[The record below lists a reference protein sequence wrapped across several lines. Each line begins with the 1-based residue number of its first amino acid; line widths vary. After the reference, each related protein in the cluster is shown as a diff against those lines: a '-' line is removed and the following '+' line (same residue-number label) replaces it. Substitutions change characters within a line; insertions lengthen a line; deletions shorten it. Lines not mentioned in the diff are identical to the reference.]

1 MISYLVAF
9 LLATGVAAVLT
20 PVLRWASLKYGLYDA
35 PNARKVHANIIP
47 RTGGLAIGLGF
58 FAPILG
64 IALTQA
70 QVGRVFYQNVNYMIG
85 LVLGGVMVL
94 AIGVLDDLKGLGA
107 KRKLL
112 GQIVAATIAFAA
124 GFRIE
129 VVSLPIGASVEMGV
143 FAYFVTVFWIV
154 GIINALNLIDGLDG
168 LAAGIGFLVLVFNF
182 VIGYSN
188 ESIWVCLVAASLAG
202 AILGFLFY
210 NFNPASIFMGD
221 AGSMFIGFILALG
234 AVNSGQKT
242 PTTVALLTPIIAMG
256 IPIMDTLFS
265 IVRRFLERRPMF
277 SPDRGHI
284 HHRLLDMGFTHRRV
298 VLILYSVSVGLVLLA
313 LLLRFSDHRW
323 HVGLGLSV
331 LFVTVFVFARLVGV
345 VQRSAA
351 MKRYRYGIRTRHT
364 QLIRATLPEAFRRG
378 ADVSSLEDAREYLA
392 WFLVAAEIKYVEVMS
407 ANADEPLIVL
417 RNEGYPEATRQPP
430 ISLAIP
436 FKDDQNKVLGHATF
450 GWLSERG
457 KVSEQTEILL
467 QVILDRV
474 LHTFV

>member
-1 MISYLVAF
+1 MISYLAAF
-9 LLATGVAAVLT
+9 AIAIVVAASLT
-20 PVLRWASLKYGLYDA
+20 PIMRWASLRYGLYDA
-35 PNARKVHANIIP
+35 PNARKVHARITP
-47 RTGGLAIGLGF
+47 RTGGVAIGLGF
-58 FAPILG
+58 FAPL
-64 IALTQA
+64 IAIFLTQA
-70 QVGRVFYQNVNYMIG
+70 QVGRVFYQNVNYMVG
-85 LVLGGVMVL
+85 LVLGGVLVL

-107 KRKLL
+107 KKKLL
-112 GQIVAATIAFAA
+112 GQVVAATIAFVA

-129 VVSLPIGASVEMGV
+129 VVSLPIGGTIEMGV

-154 GIINALNLIDGLDG
+154 GVINALNLIDGLDG
-168 LAAGIGFLVLVFNF
+168 LAAGIGFLALVFHF

-313 LLLRFSDHRW
+313 LLLRFSDHKW
-323 HVGLGLSV
+323 HMGVGLAI
-331 LFVTVFVFARLVGV
+331 LFMTVFVFARLVGV

-351 MKRYRYGIRTRHT
+351 MKRYRHGIRTRHT

-378 ADVSSLEDAREYLA
+378 PAVVTLDDARDYLR
-392 WFLVAAEIKYVEVMS
+392 WFLVAAEIEYVEVVS
-407 ANADEPLIVL
+407 EGADEPQIAL
-417 RNEGYPEATRQPP
+417 RNQDYPEASRQPA
-430 ISLAIP
+430 ISQGIP
-436 FKDDQNKVLGHATF
+436 FKDDDGRVLGHATF
-450 GWLSERG
+450 GWRSERG
-457 KVSEQTEILL
+457 RVCEQTEILL
-467 QVILDRV
+467 QVVIDRV
-474 LHTFV
+474 IHTLR